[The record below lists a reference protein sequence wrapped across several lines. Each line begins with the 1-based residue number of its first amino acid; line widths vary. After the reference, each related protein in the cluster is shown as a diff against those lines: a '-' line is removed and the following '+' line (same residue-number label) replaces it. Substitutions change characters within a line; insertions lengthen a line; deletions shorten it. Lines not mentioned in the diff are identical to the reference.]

1 MRGIG
6 IGIGAEGEPEERRG
20 DRGAERKVEEGLR
33 GVEERSS
40 GEEERRGEEG
50 VNGF

>member
-1 MRGIG
+1 MRG
-6 IGIGAEGEPEERRG
+6 IGIGAEGEPVERRG

>member
-1 MRGIG
+1 MRG
-6 IGIGAEGEPEERRG
+6 IGIGAEGEPVERRG

-33 GVEERSS
+33 GVEKRSS

>member
-6 IGIGAEGEPEERRG
+6 IGAEAEPEERRRE
-20 DRGAERKVEEGLR
+20 RGAERKVEEGLR

-40 GEEERRGEEG
+40 GKEKRRGEEG
-50 VNGF
+50 VDGF